1 MKCIVCIN
9 KSKTEALLIG
19 YNKNTRQTLPVKIN
33 ILDNQVNCLHPIR
46 NLGTVFDHLVSL
58 DNYIN
63 KQVKASNFNL
73 YNIRKIRSSLTTGT
87 CTTLVRST
95 VLPIIDY
102 CNSLLIFLL
111 DISTR
116 KPHMLQ
122 RSAVRV
128 IYNLPRR
135 SNDSISNLMKKLHWL
150 PFRFRD

>member
-1 MKCIVCIN
+1 MH
-9 KSKTEALLIG
+9 TL
-19 YNKNTRQTLPVKIN
+19 KNYV
-33 ILDNQVNCLHPIR
+33 
-46 NLGTVFDHLVSL
+46 
-58 DNYIN
+58 YI
-63 KQVKASNFNL
+63 KVKAANFNS
-73 YNIRKIRSSLTTGT
+73 YNIRTIRSSLTTET

-102 CNSLLIFLL
+102 CNSLLIFLA

-128 IYNLPRR
+128 IYNLLRI

-150 PFRFRD
+150 PFRFRVKYK